1 MNGAEYTGMSPSD
14 TIKSELQVKKMTEE
28 EAFSYLN
35 MKYGTRF
42 TWKLLLLSEATGYF
56 VRELKK
62 ELGEDHELFRNN
74 IYAVASNGVNDEVLY
89 LVGDLHGGGGIYR
102 IYHLTYSADNPPGY
116 PRYMEFK
123 GIEAV
128 RDFFEAKIL
137 IKSLKP

>member
-1 MNGAEYTGMSPSD
+1 MNGAEYMGTCPSH
-14 TIKSELQVKKMTEE
+14 TINSELQVKSMTEE
-28 EAFSYLN
+28 EVFSYLK
-35 MKYGTRF
+35 MKYESRF

-62 ELGEDHELFRNN
+62 ELGNDHELFKKN
-74 IYAVASNGVNDEVLY
+74 IYAVANNEINDEVLF
-89 LVGDLHGGGGIYR
+89 LIGDMHGGGGIYR
-102 IYHLTYSADNPPGY
+102 IYHLTYSAENPPGY

-137 IKSLKP
+137 IKTLKP

>member
-1 MNGAEYTGMSPSD
+1 MNAAEYTGMSPSD
-14 TIKSELQVKKMTEE
+14 TINSELQVKKMTEE
-28 EAFSYLN
+28 EAFGYLK

-62 ELGEDHELFRNN
+62 ELGEDHELFSSN
-74 IYAVASNGVNDEVLY
+74 IYAVANNEVNDEVLY

-102 IYHLTYSADNPPGY
+102 IYHLTYSADNPSGY

>member
-1 MNGAEYTGMSPSD
+1 MNGAEYTGMSPSNM
-14 TIKSELQVKKMTEE
+14 TNSELQVKKMTEE

-62 ELGEDHELFRNN
+62 ELGEDHELFRKN
-74 IYAVASNGVNDEVLY
+74 IYAVASNEVNDEVLY

>member
-1 MNGAEYTGMSPSD
+1 MNGAVYTGMSPSN
-14 TIKSELQVKKMTEE
+14 TINSELQVKKMTEE

-74 IYAVASNGVNDEVLY
+74 IYAVANNEVNDEVLY

>member
-1 MNGAEYTGMSPSD
+1 MNGAEYTGLSPSN
-14 TIKSELQVKKMTEE
+14 TTNSELQVKKMTEE

-62 ELGEDHELFRNN
+62 ELGEGHEFFRKN
-74 IYAVASNGVNDEVLY
+74 IYAVANNEVNDEVLY

>member
-1 MNGAEYTGMSPSD
+1 MSPSD

-137 IKSLKP
+137 LKSLKP

>member
-1 MNGAEYTGMSPSD
+1 MNGAEYMGTCPSH
-14 TIKSELQVKKMTEE
+14 TINSELQVKSMTEE
-28 EAFSYLN
+28 EAFSYLK
-35 MKYGTRF
+35 MKYESRF

-62 ELGEDHELFRNN
+62 ELRNDHELFKKN
-74 IYAVASNGVNDEVLY
+74 IYAVANNEINDEVLY
-89 LVGDLHGGGGIYR
+89 LIGDMHGGGGIYR
-102 IYHLTYSADNPPGY
+102 IYHLTYSAENPPGY

-137 IKSLKP
+137 IKTLKP

>member
-1 MNGAEYTGMSPSD
+1 MNDAEYTGLKPSN
-14 TIKSELQVKKMTEE
+14 TINSELQVEIMTDEE
-28 EAFSYLN
+28 VFSYLK
-35 MKYGTRF
+35 MKYENRF

-62 ELGEDHELFRNN
+62 ELGYGHELFSNN
-74 IYAVASNGVNDEVLY
+74 VYAVANNEVNDEVLY
-89 LVGDLHGGGGIYR
+89 LIGDMHGGGGIYR
-102 IYHLTYSADNPPGY
+102 IYHLTYSAENPPGY